1 MRYLEQSQELDKRSE
16 SYYSNSDDED
26 KGKRRR
32 RRKEDIVRD
41 FICKEKDCGKA
52 YGYKTT

>member
-52 YGYKTT
+52 YG